1 MTGKLLVCLAG
12 VVCLLA
18 SSQAV
23 AARML
28 ITPVSAEAQGSDP
41 ARAPGADDAL
51 ASLRAVVSRA
61 VESAALDHLPDVEVL
76 TPGALEQKL
85 ELDLARAC
93 TGEGDDAACVVEFAS
108 ALGVDWVLRPRLS
121 RVGGAV
127 HLTLSLYDGARPQL
141 VAQASCTADANDSE
155 GLLRQVPGLVV
166 EVAKKA
172 RIPVLEGSEDP
183 PLAAMAL
190 LGAGATG
197 LALGAVLATGSAV
210 GDLQYFDAK
219 LDREGARTW
228 ESARLFAWGAAGA
241 CVVGGTA
248 LLVVGALAW
257 E

>member
-1 MTGKLLVCLAG
+1 MLV
-12 VVCLLA
+12 
-18 SSQAV
+18 
-23 AARML
+23 
-28 ITPVSAEAQGSDP
+28 TPVSAEASSND
-41 ARAPGADDAL
+41 AERAPGTDDAL

-93 TGEGDDAACVVEFAS
+93 TGDGDDAACVVEFAS

-141 VAQASCTADANDSE
+141 VAQASRTADADDSE
-155 GLLRQVPGLVV
+155 GLLRQVPELVV
-166 EVAKKA
+166 ELARKA
-172 RIPVLEGSEDP
+172 RIPVVEGSAGP
-183 PLAAMAL
+183 PLAALAP
-190 LGAGATG
+190 LGAGAAG

-228 ESARLFAWGAAGA
+228 ESVRLFAWGAAGA

-248 LLVVGALAW
+248 LLVAGAFAW